1 VTLLMIRLLTNQA
14 ANLKN
19 LSTLFYSDL
28 AQ

>member
-1 VTLLMIRLLTNQA
+1 MIRLLTNQA